1 MIRLQ
6 RQWEK
11 LVGDKIFFLDTLI
24 LHFCSRKRIFLQ
36 PTARIHTKMAVKSN
50 IITIQEA
57 KKRAKCL
64 KLVLTDND
72 GVLTDTGVYYSE
84 RGEELKRFSIR
95 DGMGVERLR
104 NIGIET
110 AIITGELS
118 GSVKKRSEKLKMPFL
133 YLGVKDK
140 HKELFET
147 VLSQTNLS
155 INQIA
160 YIGDDVNDLE
170 IMREIGQVSLTACP
184 SDATD
189 FVKQVA
195 HYICK
200 APGGNGAFR
209 DFAEYLIKLRS

>member
-1 MIRLQ
+1 M
-6 RQWEK
+6 
-11 LVGDKIFFLDTLI
+11 
-24 LHFCSRKRIFLQ
+24 
-36 PTARIHTKMAVKSN
+36 KSN

-57 KKRAKCL
+57 KQRASRL

-104 NIGIET
+104 NIGVET

-118 GSVKKRSEKLKMPFL
+118 GSVKMRAEKLKMPFL

-140 HKELFET
+140 YKMLLDT
-147 VLSQTNLS
+147 VLHETGYKTDE
-155 INQIA
+155 IA
-160 YIGDDVNDLE
+160 YIGDDINDVD
-170 IMREIGQVSLTACP
+170 IMNELGKHSITACP
-184 SDATD
+184 LDAMEV
-189 FVKQVA
+189 VKRIALYV
-195 HYICK
+195 CK

-209 DFAEYLIKLRS
+209 DFAEYIIKLRS